1 MFIDIKLISSEL
13 SSNDVPIKSNDKNSR
28 IVKETVPATCF
39 QLIFW
44 GGGAGGQQKKK
55 WYYNQIKLFRKNT
68 KIAI

>member
-44 GGGAGGQQKKK
+44 PGAGGLGLVNKKK
-55 WYYNQIKLFRKNT
+55 MILQSNKTF
-68 KIAI
+68 

>member
-1 MFIDIKLISSEL
+1 MFIDIKLMSSEL

-44 GGGAGGQQKKK
+44 GGGAGGQQKK
-55 WYYNQIKLFRKNT
+55 NDTTIK
-68 KIAI
+68 